1 MKQILIYTLLIF
13 LCSCQADQKKSK
25 AMESLKKELEG
36 IEEKGKEMEEKIKY
50 SDSIISE
57 IQMTIEKTA
66 DSIVEK
72 KVSTKPN
79 CEIITLVKIDSL
91 IKQNTDLN
99 DQNFAVF
106 FANMNPKCST
116 NVEYI
121 ELNNELIYK
130 TLQSNPKKF
139 IAFLSRVSKKKEM
152 LEFVL
157 SQLQNPIHDG
167 IELNKISEKL
177 DKAETE
183 DPETQTLVLE
193 SIKKQ

>member
-1 MKQILIYTLLIF
+1 
-13 LCSCQADQKKSK
+13 
-25 AMESLKKELEG
+25 MESLKKELEG